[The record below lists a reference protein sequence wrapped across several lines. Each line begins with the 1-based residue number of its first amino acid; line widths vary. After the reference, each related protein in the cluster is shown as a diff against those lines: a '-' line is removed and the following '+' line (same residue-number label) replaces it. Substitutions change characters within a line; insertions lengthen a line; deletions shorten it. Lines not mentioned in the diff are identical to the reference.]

1 MLFNRKRAS
10 RHKPAPT
17 TSDRAQEALARAVP
31 PHSPHS
37 ATGAA
42 THLLP
47 APVPVVPRLESRDI
61 PRPDAART
69 QSVIDISLTIVGDL
83 DTEGDVRLDGRVCGN
98 VRCAQLIVDKD
109 ASITGGIVAT
119 EAIIRGRIMG
129 TIRANTVVIQ
139 GSAQVESEITYGSL
153 AIDDGASFEGA
164 VRHSDN
170 PLAEPPPVASTA
182 DLHRVAQTAE
192 SPAPP
197 PASVGLHRYADGA
210 PGTAAGDAS
219 DERAAAGTVAL
230 PAPAASGCDRLAANG
245 HDRTVK
251 SP

>member
-10 RHKPAPT
+10 RHKPATT
-17 TSDRAQEALARAVP
+17 TSDRAQEALAGPVP

-37 ATGAA
+37 AA
-42 THLLP
+42 THLPP
-47 APVPVVPRLESRDI
+47 APVPVAPRLESRD
-61 PRPDAART
+61 RPNAART
-69 QSVIDISLTIVGDL
+69 QSVIDMSLTIVGDL

-98 VRCAQLIVDKD
+98 VRCAQLIVGKD

-119 EAIIRGRIMG
+119 EAIIRGRVMG
-129 TIRANTVVIQ
+129 TVRANTIVIQ

-170 PLAEPPPVASTA
+170 PLAEPPPIASTA
-182 DLHRVAQTAE
+182 DLHRAAQ

-197 PASVGLHRYADGA
+197 PASVGPHRYADGA
-210 PGTAAGDAS
+210 PEKAAGDAT
-219 DERAAAGTVAL
+219 DERAAAGMVAL
-230 PAPAASGCDRLAANG
+230 PAPAASGRDRVAANG
-245 HDRTVK
+245 HDRTAE

>member
-10 RHKPAPT
+10 RHKPATT

-98 VRCAQLIVDKD
+98 VRCAQLIVGKD

-119 EAIIRGRIMG
+119 EAIIRGRVMG
-129 TIRANTVVIQ
+129 TVRANTIVIQ

-170 PLAEPPPVASTA
+170 PLAEPPPIASTA
-182 DLHRVAQTAE
+182 DLHRAAQ

-197 PASVGLHRYADGA
+197 PASVGPHRYADGA
-210 PGTAAGDAS
+210 PEKAAGDAT
-219 DERAAAGTVAL
+219 DERAAAGMVAL
-230 PAPAASGCDRLAANG
+230 PAPAAASGRDRVAANG
-245 HDRTVK
+245 HNRTAE